1 MANDSII
8 ARPTNNVRV
17 IVAEASGCCA
27 SEVRAVATAR
37 PSPSAGHMQPMPVVR
52 PAVAIDATAMRVL
65 LSMVSPFV
73 AVVAISIA
81 GRGPGMGIRLR
92 SAHECGGRNVNRGQD
107 AEDVGLN
114 HAREQAE
121 RRHDDWKDKGRD

>member
-27 SEVRAVATAR
+27 SEVSAVATAR
-37 PSPSAGHMQPMPVVR
+37 PSPRAGHMQPMPVVR

-65 LSMVSPFV
+65 LSMGSPFV
-73 AVVAISIA
+73 AEVAISMA
-81 GRGPGMGIRLR
+81 GRGLGLGIRLQFTDTR
-92 SAHECGGRNVNRGQD
+92 GGRDVNRGQN
-107 AEDVGLN
+107 G
-114 HAREQAE
+114 
-121 RRHDDWKDKGRD
+121 

>member
-37 PSPSAGHMQPMPVVR
+37 PSS
-52 PAVAIDATAMRVL
+52 
-65 LSMVSPFV
+65 
-73 AVVAISIA
+73 
-81 GRGPGMGIRLR
+81 
-92 SAHECGGRNVNRGQD
+92 
-107 AEDVGLN
+107 
-114 HAREQAE
+114 E
-121 RRHDDWKDKGRD
+121 RRTHTTDAGGNAGGGD